1 MRVRQSTV
9 VIIVLSVLC
18 VPVGSHLQRIQG
30 QDDASGSKPI
40 PPYLTGYEKLYE
52 KDPRVAAVE
61 WFRNAKFGLFV
72 HYALASLL
80 EGGKWEYVELSEK
93 DGAERVNERL
103 FREFKAEKF
112 DANKICD
119 LALAANMR
127 YVTFTTS
134 HLGRLRMY
142 KTEVTDFTSLN
153 SPAKRDLVAELS
165 QACQERELGLFLYVP
180 PETAQTDDNNMRQNH
195 TTLRELLTQYGPIAG
210 IWFDGISGFYK
221 NPGDYER
228 LSETYELIR
237 SLQPQCLISLKEGA
251 IGEEDF
257 ITPEHFLLPAPIKW
271 DTKERQD
278 RWQIRLERW
287 ERQSRQGWERF
298 FKHKPAEVNTVMQE
312 CYNRD
317 GIGQAGGWINDESA
331 RHLTADEVVYLLE
344 KARSLGANMLLN
356 IGPRGDGS
364 IHPHDEKTL
373 REVGRRLRRRGN
385 LPRTNN
391 HSSASESKSH
401 HFQKLKTRRFLSGIL
416 YPECLRA
423 Y

>member
-1 MRVRQSTV
+1 MRVKQSIV
-9 VIIVLSVLC
+9 VIAVFLALSILVEARPER
-18 VPVGSHLQRIQG
+18 VSGQG
-30 QDDASGSKPI
+30 AISDSKRTPS
-40 PPYLTGYEKLYE
+40 YLKDYERLYD
-52 KDPRVAAVE
+52 KDPHAAAVE
-61 WFRNAKFGLFV
+61 WFKDAKFGLFV

-80 EGGKWEYVELSEK
+80 EGGKWEYVKLIEK
-93 DGAERVNERL
+93 DGPETVNRQL

-112 DANKICD
+112 SADEICD

-142 KTEVTDFTSLN
+142 KTEVTDFTTLN
-153 SPAKRDLVAELS
+153 SPAKRDL
-165 QACQERELGLFLYVP
+165 
-180 PETAQTDDNNMRQNH
+180 TDGDNIRRNH

-221 NPGDYER
+221 NPENYER
-228 LSETYELIR
+228 LSETYVLVR
-237 SLQPQCLISLKEGA
+237 SLQPQCLISFKEGA

-257 ITPEHFLLPAPIKW
+257 ITPEHFLLPTLTKW

-287 ERQSRQGWERF
+287 KRQSRQRWERF
-298 FKHKPAEVNTVMQE
+298 FKHKPAEINTVMQE
-312 CYNRD
+312 CHNRD
-317 GIGQAGGWINDESA
+317 GVGKAGGWINDESA
-331 RHLTADEVVYLLE
+331 RHLTADEAMYLLK

-373 REVGRRLRRRGN
+373 REVGSRIRR
-385 LPRTNN
+385 
-391 HSSASESKSH
+391 
-401 HFQKLKTRRFLSGIL
+401 SGF
-416 YPECLRA
+416 PAGR
-423 Y
+423 